1 MNIIGLG
8 AAGCN
13 IADKF
18 KQYPQYN
25 IYKIDVG
32 LKGLKKNGIYAMPKQ
47 RSVEDYES
55 NCPSLKSFF
64 KNISGEVIFI
74 LCGAGAISGASLR
87 ILETIK
93 KCEISVLY
101 VLPDIDLLSELSQL
115 RNNVTFNVLQQ
126 YARSGIFKT
135 MTIVHN
141 PSIEEIIGDVP
152 IIGYYDRLNEV
163 IASTVHMINV
173 YKKTESVMN
182 TFSEPV
188 EFARIST
195 IGIYNEDEKKE
206 NLLFPL
212 DNIRELVYYYSI
224 PSETLKSD
232 GNLLKGITKKVKR
245 SSDGGEIKA
254 SFGIFSTNYDQKYC
268 FVEAHTSFIQN
279 IKINA

>member
-18 KQYPQYN
+18 TEYPQYN
-25 IYKIDVG
+25 VYKIDVG

-47 RSVEDYES
+47 RSVEDYEN
-55 NCPSLKSFF
+55 NCPSLRSFF
-64 KNISGEVIFI
+64 KNVNGEVIFV
-74 LCGAGAISGASLR
+74 LCGAGTISGAALR

-93 KCEISVLY
+93 NCDINILY

-126 YARSGIFKT
+126 YARSGIFRT
-135 MTIVHN
+135 MKIVYN
-141 PSIEEIIGDVP
+141 PSVEAIIGDVP
-152 IIGYYDRLNEV
+152 VIGYYDKLNEV
-163 IASTVHMINV
+163 IASTMHMINV
-173 YKKTESVMN
+173 YKKTDSVMD
-182 TFSEPV
+182 TFSQPV
-188 EFARIST
+188 DFARIST
-195 IGIYNEDEKKE
+195 IGIYNEEEKKE
-206 NLLFPL
+206 SLLFPL

-224 PSETLKSD
+224 PNDILKND
-232 GNLLKGITKKVKR
+232 GNLLKDITKKVR
-245 SSDGGEIKA
+245 NSSDGGAIKA

-279 IKINA
+279 IKN